1 MLAEMAGEQRDRAGV
16 RIAQATLHLPEG
28 APQRA
33 VDVLVPVIERRE
45 RRPRSR
51 QACVVSKTRATGLR
65 PSRESR
71 SLRLAP
77 ATAGRAA
84 TPWPSSVSRHH
95 AICVLRG
102 RRLVATAG
110 GARERPSGCRASD
123 PAPRAFALVAFAVGA
138 ARHWPE
144 QATLVTCAASES
156 RKA

>member
-1 MLAEMAGEQRDRAGV
+1 
-16 RIAQATLHLPEG
+16 
-28 APQRA
+28 
-33 VDVLVPVIERRE
+33 VDVLVPVIERRD

-71 SLRLAP
+71 ALRLAP

-110 GARERPSGCRASD
+110 GASERPSAAEHRTRLLAT
-123 PAPRAFALVAFAVGA
+123 FALLAFAVGA
-138 ARHWPE
+138 ALHWPE